1 MKAFL
6 KIVAKDM
13 LEKYGTDMSDIAVVF
28 PNKRASLF
36 LNSYLAQL
44 ARKPIWTPTYITIS
58 DLFRRHTDLKVAD
71 PIKSICDLHKTFV
84 KCTGIDETLDHFY
97 GWGQLLL
104 SDFDD
109 VDKNMVDAKQIFA
122 NLSDIHELDDVSYLT
137 DYQKQMIKKFFSNFS
152 DDHNSELKK
161 RFLQLW
167 CHFYDIYVEFNKRL
181 TQQGL
186 AYEGALYRN
195 VANNENIT
203 FRHKKYLFV
212 GFNMM
217 QKVELNLCDRLM
229 KQGKAAFYWDY
240 DQYYMDGNNE
250 AGHYIRQFLP
260 YYPNELADYPQQEIY
275 NNMTKNKDITYIS
288 APTENIQARYVNTWL
303 KENGRYKMGRNVA
316 IVLSDESLLQ
326 SVIHSLPPEVGSV
339 NITIG
344 YPLQQT
350 PFYSLIQQLIQ
361 LQGIGHPKFSDTYR
375 LHYVLIALRHP
386 YTRYISEKYIDLQ
399 NKLNEQKRFYPS
411 REFLSMDGDEGLSL
425 LFRNLEGTNAPK
437 GTDKERGTDKEK
449 DTASQ
454 DEYNKK
460 LITYLLDVLR
470 TIGIHAKKLE
480 DPLFHESLYRTYTLL
495 NRLQDLIMA
504 GDLQVDIITLERLIQ
519 QLIQTTSIPFHG
531 EPAEGIQVMGVLETR
546 NLDFDHILVLSC
558 NEGKLP
564 KGVNDSSFIP
574 FTLRNAYGL
583 TTVENKVAIFAYYF
597 HSMLQRAHDI
607 TLTYNNATEDGQ
619 SGEMSRFML
628 QMMVESQHSIKRRTL
643 TAGQKPLRPAYN
655 EEQKTD
661 EVMAVLDDIKMITPT
676 FLNTYQRCQK
686 QFYYKYV
693 KGLLEPDEIDE
704 DEVDNKI
711 FGNIFHRAA
720 ELFYYTFASK
730 EDIAV
735 DDRGKQRLIH
745 PIVISAGDLDNALK
759 DSSLVY
765 RLVDQAFREEL
776 FKVSSSDYHPKY
788 NGLQLINKE
797 VIASYLRQL
806 ITIDRRQA
814 PFTIIGM
821 EIVVSTTLGVA
832 TARGEKLF
840 RIGGFIDR
848 LDAVAANGNP
858 SAGGNLAERIRVID
872 YKTGRAQATHPKDI
886 DEVFGTTPQAMNK
899 HSDYYLQAILYSLI
913 IKNDRRFN
921 PVQEP
926 VSPGLLFIQNAG
938 SEDYDPTLKLG
949 KELLSDVAP
958 LEAEFTEHLRSLLA
972 DIYNPAVPLKP
983 TEDKKRCIYC
993 PYAALCK

>member
-1 MKAFL
+1 M
-6 KIVAKDM
+6 
-13 LEKYGTDMSDIAVVF
+13 
-28 PNKRASLF
+28 
-36 LNSYLAQL
+36 
-44 ARKPIWTPTYITIS
+44 
-58 DLFRRHTDLKVAD
+58 
-71 PIKSICDLHKTFV
+71 
-84 KCTGIDETLDHFY
+84 
-97 GWGQLLL
+97 
-104 SDFDD
+104 
-109 VDKNMVDAKQIFA
+109 
-122 NLSDIHELDDVSYLT
+122 
-137 DYQKQMIKKFFSNFS
+137 
-152 DDHNSELKK
+152 
-161 RFLQLW
+161 
-167 CHFYDIYVEFNKRL
+167 
-181 TQQGL
+181 
-186 AYEGALYRN
+186 
-195 VANNENIT
+195 
-203 FRHKKYLFV
+203 
-212 GFNMM
+212 
-217 QKVELNLCDRLM
+217 
-229 KQGKAAFYWDY
+229 
-240 DQYYMDGNNE
+240 
-250 AGHYIRQFLP
+250 
-260 YYPNELADYPQQEIY
+260 
-275 NNMTKNKDITYIS
+275 
-288 APTENIQARYVNTWL
+288 
-303 KENGRYKMGRNVA
+303 
-316 IVLSDESLLQ
+316 LQ
-326 SVIHSLPPEVGSV
+326 SVIHSLPQEVGSI

-361 LQGIGHPKFSDTYR
+361 LQGIGHPKQGDTYR

-386 YTRYISEKYIDLQ
+386 YTRYISEKYTELLA
-399 NKLNEQKRFYPS
+399 KLDEQKRFYPS
-411 REFLSMDGDEGLSL
+411 REFLSLDGDEGLTL
-425 LFRNLEGTNAPK
+425 LFRNLEEA
-437 GTDKERGTDKEK
+437 
-449 DTASQ
+449 TASQ
-454 DEYNKK
+454 DEYNRK

-470 TIGIHAKKLE
+470 TIGTHAKELN

-495 NRLQDLIMA
+495 NRLQDLIIA

-546 NLDFDHILVLSC
+546 NLDFDHILILSC

-574 FTLRNAYGL
+574 YSLRKAYGL

-628 QMMVESQHSIKRRTL
+628 QMMVESQHSIKRKTL
-643 TAGQKPLRPAYN
+643 VAGQKPLRPAYS
-655 EEQKTD
+655 EAQKTD
-661 EVMAVLDDIKMITPT
+661 EVMAVLDNIKMITPT

-730 EDIAV
+730 DDIAT
-735 DDRGKQRLIH
+735 DDQGKQRLIR
-745 PIVISAGDLDNALK
+745 PIVITADDLDHALK
-759 DSSLVY
+759 DTSLIY
-765 RLVDQAFREEL
+765 RLVDRAFREEL

-832 TARGEKLF
+832 TARGQKLF

-848 LDAVAANGNP
+848 LDSVAASGNP
-858 SAGGNLAERIRVID
+858 SALGNLAERIRVID
-872 YKTGRAQATHPKDI
+872 YKTGRSRTSHPKDI
-886 DEVFGTTPQAMNK
+886 EEVFSTQPLAIGK
-899 HSDYYLQAILYSLI
+899 HNDYYLQAILYSLI
-913 IKNDRRFN
+913 VKNDRRYN
-921 PVQEP
+921 PAQEP

-938 SEDYDPTLKLG
+938 ADDYDPTLKLG
-949 KELLSDVAP
+949 KELLTDVAP
-958 LEAEFTEHLRSLLA
+958 LETEFTDHLRSLLA
-972 DIYNPAVPLKP
+972 DIYDPALPLKP
-983 TEDKKRCIYC
+983 TEDKKRCVFC

>member
-28 PNKRASLF
+28 PNKRALLF

-181 TQQGL
+181 AQQGL

-195 VANNENIT
+195 VANNENIA

-229 KQGKAAFYWDY
+229 KQGKAAFYWDF
-240 DQYYMDGNNE
+240 DHYYMDGNNE
-250 AGHYIRQFLP
+250 AGHYIRQYLP

-386 YTRYISEKYIDLQ
+386 YTRYISEKYTDLQ

-425 LFRNLEGTNAPK
+425 LFRDLEGTNAPK

-745 PIVISAGDLDNALK
+745 PIVISAGDLNNALK

-921 PVQEP
+921 PAQEP

>member
-195 VANNENIT
+195 VANNENIA

-326 SVIHSLPPEVGSV
+326 SVIHSLPQEVGSV

-425 LFRNLEGTNAPK
+425 LFRDLEGTNAPK

-921 PVQEP
+921 PAQEP